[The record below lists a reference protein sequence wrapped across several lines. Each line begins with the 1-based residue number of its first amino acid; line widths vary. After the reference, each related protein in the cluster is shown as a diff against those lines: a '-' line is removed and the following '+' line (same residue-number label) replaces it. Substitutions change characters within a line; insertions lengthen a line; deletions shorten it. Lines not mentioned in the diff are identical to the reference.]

1 MNVDKYIYSRP
12 NKANRID
19 LHYEINYWSEIEEQS
34 VGRTGKI
41 GLIVV
46 EL

>member
-1 MNVDKYIYSRP
+1 MNVNKYIYSRP

-19 LHYEINYWSEIEEQS
+19 LHCAINYWSEVEEQS
-34 VGRTGKI
+34 VERTGKI

>member
-1 MNVDKYIYSRP
+1 MNVNKYIYSRP

-19 LHYEINYWSEIEEQS
+19 LHCAINYWSEVEEQS
-34 VGRTGKI
+34 VQRMDKI

>member
-1 MNVDKYIYSRP
+1 MNINKYIYSRP
-12 NKANRID
+12 NKADKID
-19 LHYEINYWSEIEEQS
+19 LHCVINYWSEVEEQS

>member
-1 MNVDKYIYSRP
+1 MNVDKYIYSRR

-19 LHYEINYWSEIEEQS
+19 LHCATNYWSEVEDQS

>member
-1 MNVDKYIYSRP
+1 MNVDKYIYLRP

-19 LHYEINYWSEIEEQS
+19 LHCAINYWSEVEEQS
-34 VGRTGKI
+34 VRRMDKI